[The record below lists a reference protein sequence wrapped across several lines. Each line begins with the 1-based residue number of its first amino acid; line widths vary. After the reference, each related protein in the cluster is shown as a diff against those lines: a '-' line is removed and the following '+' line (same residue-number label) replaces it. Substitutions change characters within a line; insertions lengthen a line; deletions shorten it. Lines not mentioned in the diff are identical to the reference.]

1 MPDET
6 TDIRVKLENHE
17 QRIVSAEHRLKDLE
31 TDSKVIMQLSNSVQ
45 KLAINMEQMLEEQ
58 KEQGARLKALE
69 DEPIETWN
77 NAKRTAFTSI
87 VSTLA
92 GALASSL
99 IWLLVHGGV

>member
-6 TDIRVKLENHE
+6 TSIQVKLENHE
-17 QRIVSAEHRLKDLE
+17 QRLVNAEHRLKDLE

-58 KEQGARLKALE
+58 KEQSARLKALE

-99 IWLLVHGGV
+99 IWLLAHGGV

>member
-6 TDIRVKLENHE
+6 TNIQVKLENHE
-17 QRIVSAEHRLKDLE
+17 QRLVNAEHRLKDLE

-58 KEQGARLKALE
+58 KEQSARLKALE

-99 IWLLVHGGV
+99 IWLLAHGGV

>member
-6 TDIRVKLENHE
+6 TNIQVKLENHE
-17 QRIVSAEHRLKDLE
+17 QRLVNAEHRLKDLE

-45 KLAINMEQMLEEQ
+45 KLAINMEQMLAEQ
-58 KEQGARLKALE
+58 KEQGTRLKVLE
-69 DEPIETWN
+69 DAPLETWN

-87 VSTLA
+87 VSTIA

>member
-6 TDIRVKLENHE
+6 TNIQVKLENHE
-17 QRIVSAEHRLKDLE
+17 QRLVNAEHRLKDLE

-58 KEQGARLKALE
+58 KEQSARLKALE
-69 DEPIETWN
+69 NEPIETWN

-87 VSTLA
+87 ISTLA

-99 IWLLVHGGV
+99 IWLLAHGGV